1 MSSSSKNQEDEDL
14 KQKSPTLSSNHA
26 FTFDVKTDPIAILEN
41 LRENISKLD
50 VRNSVALQEENE
62 IIDEDI
68 NMKIKKRN
76 PEPFNS
82 IFEEIYED
90 YDDDYEEPAWTK
102 VGNGRVKI
110 IPLSFGKKPIKIN
123 MYIKKI
129 RLTPSCRE

>member
-14 KQKSPTLSSNHA
+14 KQKSPTPSSNHA

-62 IIDEDI
+62 IVDKDID
-68 NMKIKKRN
+68 MKINKRN

-129 RLTPSCRE
+129 RLRYKM

>member
-1 MSSSSKNQEDEDL
+1 MAGEGDGILEELTSARRLMSSSSKKQADEDL
-14 KQKSPTLSSNHA
+14 KQKSQTPSSNHA
-26 FTFDVKTDPIAILEN
+26 FTFDVQTDPIAILEN

-62 IIDEDI
+62 IVDEDI
-68 NMKIKKRN
+68 NMKINKRN

-90 YDDDYEEPAWTK
+90 YDDEYEEPAWTK

-110 IPLSFGKKPIKIN
+110 IPLSFGK
-123 MYIKKI
+123 
-129 RLTPSCRE
+129 

>member
-14 KQKSPTLSSNHA
+14 KQKSPSPSSNHA
-26 FTFDVKTDPIAILEN
+26 FTFDVQTDPIAILEN

-62 IIDEDI
+62 IVDEDI
-68 NMKIKKRN
+68 NMKINKRN

-110 IPLSFGKKPIKIN
+110 IPLSFGK
-123 MYIKKI
+123 
-129 RLTPSCRE
+129 